1 MSRFSALARVF
12 AGSLRH
18 YRSESQKELIGLDG
32 FIGNEP
38 CGLPGDPPRFAGSN
52 TGSPP
57 KSGLLHPVKPSL
69 GEHPPVSEECHQEQ
83 PSADHEIGITGRL
96 RLPALERDCQLFDLS
111 AEAMEV
117 VAPGAVVCVGEQVA
131 VITQDLPDLHG
142 IVCSIQDEAFGVRFI
157 RPLSAEVIA
166 LGSRLK
172 RRVRS
177 PRALRAEIDLPI
189 RVHFGGVGYDV
200 LVSNISAGG
209 LMMMTQGPVRR
220 GERKLFRQGQA
231 LMIEFPELLPIG
243 GNIRWTCGAKC
254 GVMFSKLL
262 TLPTAEE
269 IQRLGHL
276 SQTWLDVVRSAHD
289 T

>member
-1 MSRFSALARVF
+1 MSRFPSLARVF
-12 AGSLRH
+12 GRSLSH
-18 YRSESQKELIGLDG
+18 YPAESQKEFDPV
-32 FIGNEP
+32 NE
-38 CGLPGDPPRFAGSN
+38 
-52 TGSPP
+52 
-57 KSGLLHPVKPSL
+57 
-69 GEHPPVSEECHQEQ
+69 EYHQEQ
-83 PSADHEIGITGRL
+83 PPAPDHEVGITGRL
-96 RLPALERDCQLFDLS
+96 RLPALERDCQVFDLS
-111 AEAMEV
+111 SEEMEV

-142 IVCSIQDEAFGVRFI
+142 IVCAIRDEAFGVRFA
-157 RPLSAEVIA
+157 RPLSSDVIA

-177 PRALRAEIDLPI
+177 PRALRAEVDLPI
-189 RVHFGGVGYDV
+189 RVHFDGVAHDV
-200 LVSNISAGG
+200 LASNISVGG
-209 LMMMTQGPVRR
+209 LMMMAQGPVRR

-262 TLPTAEE
+262 TLPMAEE
-269 IQRLGHL
+269 IRRLGHL
-276 SQTWLDVVRSAHD
+276 PQAWLDVVRSAHD